1 MAGRKAWLILKD
13 SKGGDFYV
21 QRRTQLANRL
31 PITGPPRVAVLNLTG
46 ESPAQNSRLF
56 LAGSGPKFK
65 IKTDVLLQLYIK

>member
-31 PITGPPRVAVLNLTG
+31 PITGPPRVVVLSLTG
-46 ESPAQNSRLF
+46 EP
-56 LAGSGPKFK
+56 PH
-65 IKTDVLLQLYIK
+65 KTRGCSLGQDPNLE